1 MVFQRYHKCLNQLL
15 DLRLCSVRLTGTSS
29 CTTSI
34 VSWGLLPAGCPRIP
48 AKKRTKRRPSGRV
61 RSDAQ
66 VSQQETPKNC
76 QPTYLST
83 ACGTLKVVKEL
94 CICVCVVSFRQNI
107 LQSLV
112 RNLKARA
119 SNQRVSR
126 KFAKGSNPFSDI
138 PSAI

>member
-1 MVFQRYHKCLNQLL
+1 MFRPVDRDVFVHDLNRQLGSPSRWL
-15 DLRLCSVRLTGTSS
+15 SANS
-29 CTTSI
+29 C
-34 VSWGLLPAGCPRIP
+34 
-48 AKKRTKRRPSGRV
+48 KKGTKRRPSGRV
-61 RSDAQ
+61 HSDAQ

-76 QPTYLST
+76 PPTYLST
-83 ACGTLKVVKEL
+83 ACGTLKMVKN
-94 CICVCVVSFRQNI
+94 CVYVCVLSPSGKNI

-138 PSAI
+138 LSAI